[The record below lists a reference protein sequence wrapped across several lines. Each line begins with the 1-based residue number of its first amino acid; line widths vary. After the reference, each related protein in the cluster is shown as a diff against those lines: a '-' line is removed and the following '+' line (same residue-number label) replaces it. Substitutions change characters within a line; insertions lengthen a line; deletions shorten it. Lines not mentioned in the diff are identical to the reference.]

1 MKKLMAVSVGLIM
14 TIVFI
19 LVAPVYAQ
27 VEFDDWVG
35 QWYKGTVKDKG
46 LFVDDTGTEK
56 ESDKLP
62 SYAYVEEWDETT
74 QTFSALLIQ
83 SEDDGDTWND
93 PVPYSITVIGGT
105 PLDYVGY
112 GLIPPGA
119 AEGIELF
126 AIILN
131 IKGKEKNG
139 ELKGGKAKS
148 VGGCVVYD
156 FLDGT
161 YFSAGESLSM
171 KVVPED
177 KVPNEV
183 KEALILE

>member
-56 ESDKLP
+56 ESEKLP
-62 SYAYVEEWDETT
+62 SYAYVVEWDETT

-177 KVPNEV
+177 KVPDEV
-183 KEALILE
+183 KEAIIFE